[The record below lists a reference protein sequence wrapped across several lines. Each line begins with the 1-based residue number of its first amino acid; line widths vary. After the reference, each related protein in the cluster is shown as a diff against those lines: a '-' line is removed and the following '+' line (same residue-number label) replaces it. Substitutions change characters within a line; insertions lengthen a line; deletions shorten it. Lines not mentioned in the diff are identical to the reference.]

1 MLMSFV
7 VFTDGCSNLPGYIL
21 SRHQIRTLPFT
32 YTINGQQIVY
42 NGDIESFDAHAH
54 YELLRSGELIQT
66 SLANTQHFLD
76 HFRPVLEAGQDVIYV
91 GMSSGI
97 SGTYQA
103 SSIAADELNEEFPG
117 RRVRVVD
124 SLGAGLG
131 TGLLTVMAADLRD
144 AGKTTD
150 EAADILDRK
159 RMDLCEFFTVDDLM
173 FLRRTGRLSTTGAL
187 VGTMLNIKPILRG
200 DEEGHIVVCQKCRG
214 RKKAVETLAQLYR
227 DRAVNPEDWYVAISH
242 GDCLDEAQ
250 ALADKICA
258 IAPPKE
264 LIFCPHEPVTG
275 SHVGPGMLAVFFFG
289 EGR

>member
-1 MLMSFV
+1 MSFI
-7 VFTDGCSNLPGYIL
+7 VFTDGCSNLPGSVL
-21 SRHQIRTLPFT
+21 SRLQIRTVPFT

-42 NGDIESFDAHAH
+42 NGDIDSFDAHAH

-66 SLANTQHFLD
+66 SLANTQQFID
-76 HFRPVLEAGQDVIYV
+76 HFRPVLEEGLDIVYI

-103 SSIAADELNEEFPG
+103 SSMAAEELMTEFPQ
-117 RRVRVVD
+117 RRVRTVD

-131 TGLLTVMAADLRD
+131 TGLLTIHAADLRNE
-144 AGKTTD
+144 GKTAD
-150 EAADILDRK
+150 EAADLLDKK

-187 VGTMLNIKPILRG
+187 AGTMLGIKPILRG
-200 DEEGHIVVCQKCRG
+200 DEEGHIVTCHKCRG
-214 RKKAVETLAQLYR
+214 RKKAVDTLVQLYQT
-227 DRAVNPEDWYVAISH
+227 RAVNPENQIVAISH
-242 GDCLDEAQ
+242 GDCPEEAQ
-250 ALADKICA
+250 ALADRICA
-258 IAPPKE
+258 ITQPKE

-289 EGR
+289 KGR

>member
-1 MLMSFV
+1 MSFI
-7 VFTDGCSNLPGYIL
+7 VFTDGCSNLPGSVL
-21 SRHQIRTLPFT
+21 SRQQIRTVPFT

-42 NGDIESFDAHAH
+42 NGDIDSFDAHAH

-66 SLANTQHFLD
+66 SLANTQQFID
-76 HFRPVLEAGQDVIYV
+76 HFRPVLEEGLDIVYI

-103 SSIAADELNEEFPG
+103 SSMAAEELMTEFPQ
-117 RRVRVVD
+117 RRVRTVD

-131 TGLLTVMAADLRD
+131 TGLLTIHAADLRNE
-144 AGKTTD
+144 GKTAD
-150 EAADILDRK
+150 EAADLLDKK

-187 VGTMLNIKPILRG
+187 AGTMLGIKPILRG
-200 DEEGHIVVCQKCRG
+200 DEEGHIVTCQKCRG
-214 RKKAVETLAQLYR
+214 RKKAVDTLVQLYQT
-227 DRAVNPEDWYVAISH
+227 RAVNPENQIVAISH
-242 GDCLDEAQ
+242 GDCPEEAQ
-250 ALADKICA
+250 ALADRICA
-258 IAPPKE
+258 IAQPKE

-289 EGR
+289 KGR

>member
-1 MLMSFV
+1 MSFV
-7 VFTDGCSNLPGYIL
+7 VFTDGCSNLPGSVLNRY
-21 SRHQIRTLPFT
+21 QIHTLPFT
-32 YTINGQQIVY
+32 YTINEKQIVY
-42 NGDIESFDAHAH
+42 NGDIDSFDAHAH
-54 YELLRSGELIQT
+54 YDLLRAGEMIKT
-66 SLANTQHFLD
+66 SLANTQQFVD
-76 HFRPVLEAGQDVIYV
+76 HFRPALESGKDVLYI

-103 SSIAADELNEEFPG
+103 SSIAAAELMEEFPG
-117 RRVRVVD
+117 HRVRTVD

-131 TGLLTVMAADLRD
+131 TGLLTILAAELRD
-144 AGKTTD
+144 EGKTVD
-150 EAADILDRK
+150 EAADTLDQK

-214 RKKAVETLAQLYR
+214 RKKAVETLAQLYQTR
-227 DRAVNPEDWYVAISH
+227 VVNAENQIVAISH
-242 GDCLDEAQ
+242 GDCLEEAQ
-250 ALADKICA
+250 ALADKIRA

>member
-1 MLMSFV
+1 MSFV
-7 VFTDGCSNLPGYIL
+7 IFTDGCSNLPGTIL
-21 SRHQIRTLPFT
+21 NRHQIRTLPFT

-42 NGDIESFDAHAH
+42 SGDIESFDAHAH
-54 YELLRSGELIQT
+54 YELLRAGELIQT
-66 SLANTQHFLD
+66 SLANSQHFMD
-76 HFRPVLEAGQDVIYV
+76 HFRPILENGQDVVYV

-103 SSIAADELNEEFPG
+103 SSMAASELMEEFPG
-117 RRVRVVD
+117 RRVRTVD

-131 TGLLTVMAADLRD
+131 TGLLTIMAAQLRD
-144 AGKTTD
+144 EGKTAD
-150 EAADILDRK
+150 EAADILDQK

-187 VGTMLNIKPILRG
+187 VGTMLGIKPILRG
-200 DEEGHIVVCQKCRG
+200 DEEGHIVVCQKIRG
-214 RKKAVETLAQLYR
+214 RKKAVDTLAQLYK
-227 DRAVNPEDWYVAISH
+227 DRVVAPETQYVAISH
-242 GDCLDEAQ
+242 GDCLEEAQ
-250 ALADKICA
+250 LLADKICA
-258 IAPPKE
+258 IAQPKE

>member
-1 MLMSFV
+1 MSFV
-7 VFTDGCSNLPGYIL
+7 VFTDGCSNLPGSVL
-21 SRHQIRTLPFT
+21 NGRQIRTLPFT
-32 YTINGQQIVY
+32 YTINGRQITY
-42 NGDIESFDAHAH
+42 SGDIETFDAHAH
-54 YELLRSGELIQT
+54 YELLRAGELIQT
-66 SLANTQHFLD
+66 SLANSRQFMD
-76 HFRPVLEAGQDVIYV
+76 HFRPVLEAGHDVVYI

-103 SSIAADELNEEFPG
+103 STIAAAELMDEFPG
-117 RRVRVVD
+117 RRVRTVD

-131 TGLLTVMAADLRD
+131 TGLLTIMAADLRD
-144 AGKTTD
+144 EGKTSD
-150 EAADILDRK
+150 EAADILDQK

-214 RKKAVETLAQLYR
+214 RKKAVDTLAQLYR
-227 DRAVNPEDWYVAISH
+227 DRVVHPETQCVAISH
-242 GDCLDEAQ
+242 GDCLEEAE
-250 ALADKICA
+250 ALAEKIRA
-258 IAPPKE
+258 IAEPKE

>member
-1 MLMSFV
+1 MSFT

-32 YTINGQQIVY
+32 YTINGQQTVY

-66 SLANTQHFLD
+66 SLANTQQFID
-76 HFRPVLEAGQDVIYV
+76 HFRPVLESGEDVIYV

-97 SGTYQA
+97 SGTFQA
-103 SSIAADELNEEFPG
+103 SSIAADELNDEFPH

-131 TGLLTVMAADLRD
+131 TGLLTVLATHLRDNGMTTDQAADML
-144 AGKTTD
+144 
-150 EAADILDRK
+150 EQK

-173 FLRRTGRLSTTGAL
+173 FLRRTGRLSATGAV

-214 RKKAVETLAQLYR
+214 RKKAIDTLAQLYR
-227 DRAVNPEDWYVAISH
+227 DRVVDPENQYVAISH
-242 GDCLDEAQ
+242 GDCPEEAE
-250 ALADKICA
+250 ALAEKIRA
-258 IAPPKE
+258 IAAPKE

>member
-1 MLMSFV
+1 MSFV
-7 VFTDGCSNLPGYIL
+7 VFTDGCSNLPGSVL
-21 SRHQIRTLPFT
+21 KGRQIRTLPFT
-32 YTINGQQIVY
+32 YTINDQQVVY
-42 NGDIESFDAHAH
+42 NGDIDTFDAHAH
-54 YELLRSGELIQT
+54 YELLRAGELIQT
-66 SLANTQHFLD
+66 SLANTQQFID
-76 HFRPVLEAGQDVIYV
+76 HFRPVLEEGHDVIYI

-103 SSIAADELNEEFPG
+103 STIAAAELNEEYPQ
-117 RRVRVVD
+117 RRVRTVD

-131 TGLLTVMAADLRD
+131 TGLLTIMAAELRD
-144 AGKTTD
+144 EGKTVD
-150 EAADILDRK
+150 EAADTLDKK

-187 VGTMLNIKPILRG
+187 VGTMLGIKPILRG
-200 DEEGHIVVCQKCRG
+200 DEEGHIVVCHKCRG
-214 RKKAVETLAQLYR
+214 RKKAVDTLAQLYR
-227 DRAVNPEDWYVAISH
+227 DRVVNPADQCVAISH
-242 GDCLDEAQ
+242 GDCLEEAQ

-258 IAPPKE
+258 IAQPKE

>member
-1 MLMSFV
+1 MSFA
-7 VFTDGCSNLPGYIL
+7 VFTDGCSNLPGSVLNRY
-21 SRHQIRTLPFT
+21 QIRTLPFT
-32 YTINGQQIVY
+32 YTINGKQIIY
-42 NGDIESFDAHAH
+42 NGDIDSFDAHAH
-54 YELLRSGELIQT
+54 YELLRAGELIQT
-66 SLANTQHFLD
+66 SLANTQQFID
-76 HFRPVLEAGQDVIYV
+76 HFRPVLEGGSDVIYI

-103 SSIAADELNEEFPG
+103 SAIAAAELMAEFPE
-117 RRVRVVD
+117 RCVRTVD

-131 TGLLTVMAADLRD
+131 TGLLTVLAAGLRD
-144 AGKTTD
+144 EGKTAD
-150 EAADILDRK
+150 EAADHLDRRK
-159 RMDLCEFFTVDDLM
+159 MDLCEFFTVDDLM

-214 RKKAVETLAQLYR
+214 RKKAVETLTQLYQTR
-227 DRAVNPEDWYVAISH
+227 VVNAENQLVAISH
-242 GDCLDEAQ
+242 GDCLEEAQ
-250 ALADKICA
+250 ALADKIRV

>member
-1 MLMSFV
+1 MSFV
-7 VFTDGCSNLPGYIL
+7 VFTDGCSNLPGAVL
-21 SRHQIRTLPFT
+21 KSKQIRTLPFT
-32 YTINGQQIVY
+32 YTINGEQIIY
-42 NGDIESFDAHAH
+42 NGDIDSFDAPAH
-54 YELLRSGELIQT
+54 YNLLRAGELIQT
-66 SLANTQHFLD
+66 SLANTQQFID
-76 HFRPVLEAGQDVIYV
+76 HFRPVLESGSDVVYI

-103 SSIAADELNEEFPG
+103 SSIAAAELMEEFPE
-117 RRVRVVD
+117 RRVRTVD

-131 TGLLTVMAADLRD
+131 TGLLTIMAATLRD
-144 AGKTTD
+144 EGKTTD

-214 RKKAVETLAQLYR
+214 RKKAVDTLAQLYETR
-227 DRAVNPEDWYVAISH
+227 VVDPETQYVAISH
-242 GDCLDEAQ
+242 GDCLEEAQ
-250 ALADKICA
+250 ALAEKICA
-258 IAPPKE
+258 IAQPKE

-289 EGR
+289 KGR

>member
-1 MLMSFV
+1 MSFV
-7 VFTDGCSNLPGYIL
+7 AFTDGCSNLPGYIL
-21 SRHQIRTLPFT
+21 KRYEIHTLPFT
-32 YTINGQQIVY
+32 YTINGERIVY

-54 YELLRSGELIQT
+54 YELLRAGEMIQT
-66 SLANTQHFLD
+66 SLANSQQFMD
-76 HFRPVLEAGQDVIYV
+76 QFRPVLEAGSDIVYV

-103 SSIAADELNEEFPG
+103 SSIAAAELMEEYPG
-117 RRVRVVD
+117 RRVRTVD

-131 TGLLTVMAADLRD
+131 TDLLTVMAADLRN
-144 AGKTTD
+144 AGMTAD
-150 EAADILDRK
+150 EAADLLDRK

-187 VGTMLNIKPILRG
+187 VGTMLGIKPILRG

-214 RKKAVETLAQLYR
+214 RKKAVDTLAQLYQTR
-227 DRAVNPEDWYVAISH
+227 VVDAGSQIVAISH
-242 GDCLDEAQ
+242 GDCLEEAQ

-258 IAPPKE
+258 IAQPKE